1 MPQMLKSAL
10 TDILPE
16 KELSNLYSS
25 FDIIGT
31 KIIIRIPDS
40 LLQYKEIIGQ
50 TLIQK
55 IKNID
60 GVFMQTSPVSGEFRI
75 RNIECIAGNKETEVE
90 YKEHGCRFKVDIR
103 NAYFSPRLSS
113 ERLRIANL
121 VKENEDIINMFGGV
135 GTFSI
140 VIAKKHRCKVIN
152 IDSNPI
158 AIKYCQENAKINK
171 LSDKIIPVIG
181 NARDIIKKSYTN
193 FADRILMPLP
203 EQANE
208 FVDMAVEALRSRKGV
223 IHYFAH
229 VKSNSKKESI
239 VKSMEDTSKFFS
251 NYRYNIN
258 HVQVVREVGPR
269 IYQIV
274 SDIDIL

>member
-10 TDILPE
+10 TDIIPE
-16 KELSNLYSS
+16 KELRHLYSS

-121 VKENEDIINMFGGV
+121 VKEDEDIINMFGGV

-140 VIAKKHRCKVIN
+140 VIAKKHRCRIIN

-171 LSDKIIPVIG
+171 LSNKIIPVIG
-181 NARDIIKKSYTN
+181 NARDIIKKRYTN

-208 FVDMAVEALRSRKGV
+208 FIDIAVEALRGQKGV

-229 VKSNSKKESI
+229 VKSNSKKESVI
-239 VKSMEDTSKFFS
+239 KSIEDTSKLFS

-274 SDIDIL
+274 SDIDII